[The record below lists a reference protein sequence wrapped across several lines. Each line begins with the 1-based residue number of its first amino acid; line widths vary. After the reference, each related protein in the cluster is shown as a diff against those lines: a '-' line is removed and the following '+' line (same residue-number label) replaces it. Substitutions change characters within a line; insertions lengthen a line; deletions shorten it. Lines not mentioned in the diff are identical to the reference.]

1 MQFLTGSTFFY
12 LVIGIVACLAIA
24 ALVLSKTLGL
34 TRADRKTEG
43 NSNSFSVRQPFSR
56 LLTGFAFLLG
66 GVVLFVLVDLIKTTP
81 TLRLVTFGLA
91 LLCAL
96 IFAVTCFQY
105 NRFRVIVRGD
115 DALVCPT
122 VGKRYEFHISEVK
135 KARIVEELDDNTHYI
150 RLRTQEG
157 HRLKL
162 GSRMIGY
169 DLFKDKL
176 GR

>member
-1 MQFLTGSTFFY
+1 M
-12 LVIGIVACLAIA
+12 
-24 ALVLSKTLGL
+24 
-34 TRADRKTEG
+34 
-43 NSNSFSVRQPFSR
+43 
-56 LLTGFAFLLG
+56 
-66 GVVLFVLVDLIKTTP
+66 
-81 TLRLVTFGLA
+81 
-91 LLCAL
+91 
-96 IFAVTCFQY
+96 
-105 NRFRVIVRGD
+105 IVRGD